1 MRHHIVKSAALGCGD
16 PNKGCIKNALIADLL
31 HRITFIEKAGTGIK
45 RMRDEARDQRC
56 PEPTFEEN
64 GFFTAIFR
72 PNPEVRAQA
81 DTKKAPSQSHEA
93 LEQTGHVPDMYPPSI
108 PQVMGQVT
116 GQVTGQVAGQ
126 VSAEVLKML
135 GMMSGE
141 MSRVEIQAAL
151 GLKGRANFEER
162 YLKPAIEMKLVDMTR
177 PDKPQSSRQRYRTT
191 AAGRAV
197 LENAARE
204 SSS

>member
-1 MRHHIVKSAALGCGD
+1 MEPENTTAQT
-16 PNKGCIKNALIADLL
+16 PQALIADLL

-81 DTKKAPSQSHEA
+81 GAQEAPSAEQVGTMSA
-93 LEQTGHVPDMYPPSI
+93 LSRH
-108 PQVMGQVT
+108 QVEILRTCIKDSALVDLMVI
-116 GQVTGQVAGQ
+116 AGRSDRTKFRNQ
-126 VSAEVLKML
+126 VLKPL
-135 GMMSGE
+135 
-141 MSRVEIQAAL
+141 IAA
-151 GLKGRANFEER
+151 GF
-162 YLKPAIEMKLVDMTR
+162 IELTI
-177 PDKPQSSRQRYRTT
+177 PDKPRSPKQLYRTT

-204 SSS
+204 SSL